1 MPTETET
8 RRTVEN
14 AVIQGIET
22 YLASRKAKIPEFVE
36 RHFSFRGAVSLH
48 KKTFGKDFYKHPLN
62 MFWGLPSFIVH
73 GTAALLR
80 KAGARRASGILDKLP
95 TGIPTALQ
103 AELEW
108 LIHTELLELP
118 FVQGEQVFRRDALM
132 EAVLNRPEISKL
144 CEQYLEQ
151 IRNKSDRPEFRQR
164 LESNLAEYAKTR
176 MAVTE
181 LAGSLICLATSYATF
196 NKAMPG
202 ALSTGMAAATAIA
215 QHAAIANFWLG
226 PTLGAWYY
234 SLFPASASTGLVIA
248 TTGTMMVAISAVAA
262 LAWVVVD
269 PLLARTG
276 IHERR
281 LNRFI
286 EAIGD
291 ELRGTEHSDYRVRDH
306 YVARIF
312 DLLDILR
319 VAAKTLS

>member
-1 MPTETET
+1 
-8 RRTVEN
+8 
-14 AVIQGIET
+14 
-22 YLASRKAKIPEFVE
+22 
-36 RHFSFRGAVSLH
+36 
-48 KKTFGKDFYKHPLN
+48 

-226 PTLGAWYY
+226 LTSGPVLQP
-234 SLFPASASTGLVIA
+234 FPASASTGLVIA
-248 TTGTMMVAISAVAA
+248 TTGTMMVAISRLCLPGRLTPARD
-262 LAWVVVD
+262 WHTRE
-269 PLLARTG
+269 PQLLY
-276 IHERR
+276 RR
-281 LNRFI
+281 HRRR
-286 EAIGD
+286 ASRYGAPP
-291 ELRGTEHSDYRVRDH
+291 DYRARDR

-312 DLLDILR
+312 DLLILR
-319 VAAKTLS
+319 AAARRWSQSAL